1 APSLQFSSVA
11 NITYPDVYQEF
22 LDGVDVVNFDLSWI
36 LSTGCIIDV
45 DFHAR
50 LLMSTIGPLIGMA
63 VLGATYLEAVSRNR
77 GCDTALDRIRQK
89 HLSMVLLLMFLV
101 YSSVSATLFQM
112 FACDEL
118 DDGKNYLRADYRIEC
133 DSSRH
138 EALKIYAAFM
148 IVLYTTGIPL
158 YYAILLYTN
167 RDMLTDEF
175 GRDSNVRVK
184 STTDLWKPYKPD
196 RFYYEVIECCRRIM
210 LAGVVV
216 FIYPNTA
223 APIAVTILLVVF
235 FIFVSEARAPY
246 SCRQDA
252 WVNRTGNVII
262 FLSMYVAL
270 LLKLDVS
277 NEEDSS

>member
-1 APSLQFSSVA
+1 

-22 LDGVDVVNFDLSWI
+22 LDGIDVVNFDLTWI

-45 DFHAR
+45 DFHER
-50 LLMSTIGPLIGMA
+50 LLMSTIAPLLGVA
-63 VLGATYLEAVSRNR
+63 VLGATYLEAVRRNR
-77 GCDTALDRIRQK
+77 GCDTALDRIRQN

-118 DDGKNYLRADYRIEC
+118 DDGKTYLRADYRIEC
-133 DSSRH
+133 DSPRH
-138 EALKIYAAFM
+138 ELLEIYAAFM
-148 IVLYTTGIPL
+148 IVLYTVGIPL
-158 YYAILLYTN
+158 YYTILLFTN
-167 RDMLTDEF
+167 RDVLTDEI
-175 GRDSNVRVK
+175 GREANVRVK

-196 RFYYEVIECCRRIM
+196 RFFYEVIECCRRIM

-223 APIAVTILLVVF
+223 AQIAVTILLVVF
-235 FIFVSEARAPY
+235 FIFVSEALAPY

-277 NEEDSS
+277 NEEASS